1 MMNDPR
7 TPMNYFEGITTS
19 PETDQLLQEELKDV
33 LEVLVE
39 LRDNSQAPAVIK
51 ELALQDLKRVEKKRY
66 KHQSKKNVIKVLDAI
81 SDGSPDDILEAF
93 KTALHHKIH
102 HRLKPHMAS
111 KGEEI
116 EEQIFWTDLY
126 GHK

>member
-1 MMNDPR
+1 MKDPR
-7 TPMNYFEGITTS
+7 RPVTYFEGITAS
-19 PETDQLLQEELKDV
+19 PESSEALQEELTDV

-39 LRDNSQAPAVIK
+39 LRDNPQAPAIIK
-51 ELALQDLKRVEKKRY
+51 QLALDDLKRIEKKRY

-81 SDGSPDDILEAF
+81 SDGSPDEILEAF

-111 KGEEI
+111 KGEEM